1 MQGMHIRI
9 WGMDVDQMQ
18 YHYLFTTGGKMI
30 ALAFLGMAA
39 SVLVCYLASRVGAR
53 VGRDLRGRVFRKVV
67 GFSNNE
73 FDHFFDCIIDY
84 KEYQMIFSRYSF
96 WQLWFCEWYCM
107 HRFSRWAVFIRYF
120 RPMFQCPGSLHL
132 R

>member
-1 MQGMHIRI
+1 MPDMILEQAAVSYARNAYQDL
-9 WGMDVDQMQ
+9 GMDVDQMQ

-84 KEYQMIFSRYSF
+84 KEYQ
-96 WQLWFCEWYCM
+96 
-107 HRFSRWAVFIRYF
+107 
-120 RPMFQCPGSLHL
+120 
-132 R
+132 